1 MPPPQCNQ
9 EPRQWLTL
17 QTTDPPQARVR
28 QGPRVLLLLIM
39 GILLCVVG
47 GAVAD
52 ERPRV
57 QPIISA
63 DSHRHQ
69 AEGCESTH
77 DGEKDLNALLTHH
90 AYG

>member
-1 MPPPQCNQ
+1 M
-9 EPRQWLTL
+9 
-17 QTTDPPQARVR
+17 R
-28 QGPRVLLLLIM
+28 QGPGVLLLLIM
-39 GILLCVVG
+39 GILLCVIA

-90 AYG
+90 AYGREREMLNITACPSIFPPI

>member
-1 MPPPQCNQ
+1 M
-9 EPRQWLTL
+9 
-17 QTTDPPQARVR
+17 R
-28 QGPRVLLLLIM
+28 QGTGVFLILIM
-39 GILLCVVG
+39 GIFLCVIG

-57 QPIISA
+57 EPIVSS

-69 AEGCESTH
+69 AEGCKSTH

-90 AYG
+90 AYGRERL